1 MPYVN
6 FDLNSLVVLLRA
18 DETLMSLITSLTA
31 DRPYYEKETPYAY
44 LESTAIAPV
53 WILLRN
59 VVTLV
64 VVLWEDGT
72 DKEFKQIVTAFDNA
86 VMPPIDWCLPIKK
99 IWDAQVIDVSKWPS
113 TQKYRYSESKGSLNV
128 RQDYYFDVATI

>member
-44 LESTAIAPV
+44 LESQSIAPV
-53 WILLRN
+53 GIILRN
-59 VVTLV
+59 VVSLR
-64 VVLWEDGT
+64 VVLWEDWT
-72 DKEFKQIVTAFDNA
+72 DKDFKDIVTAFDNA
-86 VMPPIDWCLPIKK
+86 VLPPIDWCLPIKK
-99 IWDAQVIDVSKWPS
+99 VGDVQIIDVSKWPS
-113 TQKYRYSESKGSLNV
+113 TQKYRYSESKWSLNLT
-128 RQDYYFDVATI
+128 QDYYFDVATV